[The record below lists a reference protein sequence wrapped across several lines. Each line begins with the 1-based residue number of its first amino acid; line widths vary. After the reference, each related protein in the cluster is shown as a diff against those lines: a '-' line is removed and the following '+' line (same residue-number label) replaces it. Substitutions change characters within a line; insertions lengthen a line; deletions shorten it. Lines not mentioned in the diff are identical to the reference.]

1 MSPQPPDLVPWF
13 RQHLL
18 EDILPHWLAAAPMP
32 SGFFHPSL
40 DRAWN
45 RVAPAHTS
53 LVSQSRLLYVFSVGW
68 RLTGD
73 GRFRDAVA
81 AGVQFLTTHMRD
93 PEWPGWFYSVDESGA
108 VVDDRKDA
116 YGHAFVIFG
125 LSHAARTLE
134 DDSVY
139 QLARETLA
147 LVRTE
152 FMDGYGGLVPS
163 LTRGLVS
170 AADGRTQNPV
180 MHLFEAHLALLE
192 CEWTKRVASSAQEF
206 GRFIVSLMDTSCPG
220 RLPELYNE
228 NWRPLDRQHRGRV
241 DLGHACEW
249 AFLFSRAAQMGLG
262 DEWFDPAQ
270 ALLAHGLE
278 VGEAPDGGLY
288 SNELPEGG
296 VLAPERTYWQ
306 QCELLR
312 SLVHFAATRGREDLW
327 EKAARHLA
335 YVRTAFVDPE
345 YGGWYSTPAVDG
357 NPPERC
363 GKGNIWK
370 VDYHVTG
377 MCEEALRVL

>member
-1 MSPQPPDLVPWF
+1 MTPQPPDLAPWF
-13 RQHLL
+13 RSHLL
-18 EDILPHWLAAAPMP
+18 DDILPHWLAAAPTP
-32 SGFFHPSL
+32 SGFFHSNL

-45 RVAPAHTS
+45 RVPPAQTT
-53 LVSQSRLLYVFSVGW
+53 LVSQCRLLYVFSAGW

-81 AGVQFLTTHMRD
+81 SGVGFLTRHMRD
-93 PEWPGWFYSVDESGA
+93 PEWPGWFFCVDETGA

-125 LSHAARTLE
+125 LAHAARTLE
-134 DDSVY
+134 DDGVY

-152 FMDGYGGLVPS
+152 FMDGFGGLVPTLS
-163 LTRGLVS
+163 RGLVN
-170 AADGRTQNPV
+170 AATGRTQNPV

-192 CEWTKRVASSAQEF
+192 CDWVNRVASSAREF
-206 GRFIVSLMDTSCPG
+206 GRFILSLMDPSCPG
-220 RLPELYNE
+220 RLPELYDE
-228 NWRPLDRQHRGRV
+228 SWRPLSRERRGRV

-262 DEWFDPAQ
+262 DEWLEAAR

-288 SNELPEGG
+288 SNEAPEGG
-296 VLAPERTYWQ
+296 LLAPERSFWQ

-312 SLVHFAATRGREDLW
+312 SLVHFAATRERPELW
-327 EKAARHLA
+327 EKAQKHLA
-335 YVRTAFVDPE
+335 YVRSAFVDPE
-345 YGGWYSTPAVDG
+345 HGGWYSTPATNG
-357 NPPERC
+357 RPPERS
-363 GKGNIWK
+363 GKGNVWK